1 MDAQQG
7 KEMKRIVL
15 CVICFFIAMMLF
27 SEEGIVTDNNVRI
40 REKPNLNSKIV
51 GHLNRCD
58 SITIYHYEGTG
69 FFCDGVLDL
78 WACISENNDK
88 WINAYWITVLPFD
101 YYDES
106 ECDTS
111 SRITPRTISAYDK
124 SKNSFEVTIWNL
136 EKRDI
141 EECIYVPARELTFTQ
156 GQARSNFFI
165 QKIMLSSDLQRID
178 AEENR
183 SLSDDKTKAYYLL
196 NGVRIREQV
205 FTADEWNWSAYVDDV
220 SIGNDEIKCIFG
232 IHTGM
237 QKSEI
242 LNFFGRPY
250 SEDKNTVVYGFELK
264 GGITMAFFK
273 VENNIIKSIEIHKD

>member
-1 MDAQQG
+1 
-7 KEMKRIVL
+7 MKRIIF
-15 CVICFFIAMMLF
+15 CVICFCIGTMLF

-40 REKPNLNSKIV
+40 RENPNLNGKIV

-58 SITIYHYEGTG
+58 FVTIYHYEGTG
-69 FFCDGVLDL
+69 YFCDEVLDL

-111 SRITPRTISAYDK
+111 SRITPRTISAYNK
-124 SKNSFEVTIWNL
+124 AKNNFEVIIWNL
-136 EKRDI
+136 EKKDI
-141 EECIYVPARELTFTQ
+141 EKYINVPAGELTFTQ

-165 QKIMLSSDLQRID
+165 QKIMLSSDLQKID
-178 AEENR
+178 TEGNR
-183 SLSDDKTKAYYLL
+183 SLSDDKTEAYYLL

-205 FTADEWNWSAYVDDV
+205 FRANEWNWSAYVDDV
-220 SIGNDEIKCIFG
+220 SIENDEIKCIFG

-242 LNFFGRPY
+242 LGFFGKPY
-250 SEDKNTVVYGFELK
+250 SEDKNTVIYGFELK
-264 GGITMAFFK
+264 GGITMLSFK
-273 VENNIIKSIEIHKD
+273 VKNNIIKSIEIHKD